1 MTSDAASRR
10 FLDYL
15 LNLLIDLGNHEC
27 LVRGPVSIE
36 SLAKN
41 RILADPLEVVRRS
54 PDIII
59 ASWCGR
65 KFRASRVRYRP
76 VWENVPALA
85 NGELHDIDSTLIL
98 QPGPAA
104 LTDGL
109 DALVAIID
117 GWVAKQRPP

>member
-1 MTSDAASRR
+1 MTSDAVLRR
-10 FLDYL
+10 CLDYL
-15 LNLLIDLGNHEC
+15 LNLLVDLGNYKC
-27 LVRGPVSIE
+27 LVRGPGRIE
-36 SLAKN
+36 PLAKN

-65 KFRASRVRYRP
+65 KFRASRILGRP
-76 VWENVPALA
+76 GWENVPALA